1 MPSVSVGKLV
11 SICIVSLG
19 LASCATPVQ
28 HNTASGKPEVTINVA
43 DLDAVTS
50 TFQSEMI
57 NRGYMQTG
65 GNRFMLK
72 FDRPVT
78 NILASA
84 LLGSRYD
91 SQPNA
96 RITYMFSKFSSSIRV
111 VADMAVITNPGSAFE
126 RRTPFNNNQDSLSIQ
141 QMMLNIKLMLERT
154 YGTSN
159 ENVQPIYSAPLPRQ
173 PLIVA
178 P

>member
-1 MPSVSVGKLV
+1 
-11 SICIVSLG
+11 
-19 LASCATPVQ
+19 
-28 HNTASGKPEVTINVA
+28 
-43 DLDAVTS
+43 
-50 TFQSEMI
+50 
-57 NRGYMQTG
+57 
-65 GNRFMLK
+65 MLK